1 MSAFDH
7 IISGLMADEKG
18 AEMLAESLKFD
29 ASSMG
34 RIPLRY
40 RIIALGFVRRM
51 TLDEL
56 NGKLEENGCARLYA
70 RSMLEAGLIYAF
82 LHRLSYEEWKH
93 LQEKC
98 GKIRT
103 STENQD
109 RFFKSASVGMDGLKA
124 YVYANSE
131 DEEFELATL
140 HLTRMLE
147 ARIAEAATGRGGFEA
162 FLTENIRAF
171 SNVREKTRYYFCK
184 YLYFALK
191 TAEERYLSALEDGST
206 PEAAAQYLTL
216 FKGITPLVRKKMTLE
231 ERKAFLDGCGI
242 SCGAVFDD
250 FSYFFFE
257 YVSLD
262 WVQVLAEYYGSLP
275 EMPKKEKA
283 KAAEALK
290 REFPKKYKGMPD
302 EEIIRSRQQ
311 ELDEEEEKEDEAYAL
326 DSKGRGYQKNRAG
339 ENTIRKYIKGTL
351 DIDRTTLVC
360 FLLYFDERADLP
372 EEMKITPDRL
382 TEILLSCGFPGL
394 RMTDDFDLFVL
405 GYLDAEDKAEYLIQ
419 EVTNYALDNENFYLY
434 YFYRNSSSYY
444 EDFEKLTGGE

>member
-7 IISGLMADEKG
+7 IIAGLMADEKG

-29 ASSMG
+29 ASSMA

-51 TLDEL
+51 TLEEL
-56 NGKLEENGCARLYA
+56 NAKLEENGCARLYA

-82 LHRLSYEEWKH
+82 LHGLSYEEWKH

-98 GKIRT
+98 GRIRT
-103 STENQD
+103 SAENRD
-109 RFFKSASVGMDGLKA
+109 RFFTGSSVRLDELKD

-131 DEEFELATL
+131 DEEFELATK
-140 HLTRMLE
+140 HLTRVLE

-171 SNVREKTRYYFCK
+171 SFVREKTRYYFCK

-191 TAEERYLSALEDGST
+191 TAIDRYLSALDGGST
-206 PEAAAQYLTL
+206 PEAAARQLTL
-216 FKGITPLVRKKMTLE
+216 FKGITPLVRKKMTPA
-231 ERKAFLDGCGI
+231 ERRAFLESCGI

-262 WVQVLAEYYGSLP
+262 WVQVLAEYYGSLFDMP
-275 EMPKKEKA
+275 EREKA

-290 REFPKKYKGMPD
+290 REFPKKYKGLSD

-311 ELDEEEEKEDEAYAL
+311 ELDEEEEKEDEAYSL
-326 DSKGRGYQKNRAG
+326 DSSGRGYQKNRSG
-339 ENTIRKYIKGTL
+339 ENTIRKYIRGTL

-360 FLLYFDERADLP
+360 FLLFFGANADLP
-372 EEMKITPDRL
+372 ENDRITAKRL
-382 TEILLSCGFPGL
+382 TQILLSCGFPGL
-394 RMTDDFDLFVL
+394 RSNDDFDLFVQ
-405 GYLDAEDKAEYLIQ
+405 GYLDADDRVDYLMQ
-419 EVTNYALDNENFYLY
+419 EVTNYALEEENFHLY
-434 YFYRNSSSYY
+434 HVYKNSTSYHS
-444 EDFEKLTGGE
+444 EFEKLAGI